1 MKSMKID
8 REHLLRVIYEKGE
21 DIVIVTFY
29 PARRDEPIDY
39 AEEVGTIIVHFT
51 KDEKPVL
58 LEILDASEF
67 LAEATKVA
75 MRQGEGEVVV
85 SV

>member
-1 MKSMKID
+1 
-8 REHLLRVIYEKGE
+8 
-21 DIVIVTFY
+21 
-29 PARRDEPIDY
+29 
-39 AEEVGTIIVHFT
+39 VHFT

-75 MRQGEGEVVV
+75 MRQGEEEVVV

>member
-1 MKSMKID
+1 MKVSYD
-8 REHLLRVIYEKGE
+8 REQ
-21 DIVIVTFY
+21 DILMVEVSG
-29 PARRDEPIDY
+29 EPIDY
-39 AEEVGTIIVHFT
+39 AEELGLIIVHFT

-67 LAEATKVA
+67 LTEATKVT
-75 MRQGEGEVVV
+75 MTSRDETLTEV